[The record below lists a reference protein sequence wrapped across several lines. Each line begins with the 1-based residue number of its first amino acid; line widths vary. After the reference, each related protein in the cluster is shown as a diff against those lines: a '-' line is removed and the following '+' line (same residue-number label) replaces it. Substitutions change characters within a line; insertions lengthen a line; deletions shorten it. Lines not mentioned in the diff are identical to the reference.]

1 MWIRSHSWH
10 HVPDDCSGHDLDE
23 HDEHHEHHEHHDD
36 TPSDHDDDRC
46 FPHNDEHDEHDPPGR
61 LRSGPGAGSR

>member
-23 HDEHHEHHEHHDD
+23 HDEHHEHHDD